1 MMTVGALGDWVF
13 MVTRKTSNSP
23 NDVQRK
29 AESSFYTAFEIL
41 KYIYQD
47 IHIYNYEIINVY
59 I

>member
-1 MMTVGALGDWVF
+1 MDALGDWAF

-23 NDVQRK
+23 NGLQRK
-29 AESSFYTAFEIL
+29 AGSSFHTAFEIL

-47 IHIYNYEIINVY
+47 IHIYDEIINAH